1 MFDDPETAQA
11 RALLKELHDQVEE
24 ISRRIDVVERRHRRT
39 SVRGIADIHRQR
51 SELRRQLY
59 EVHALIDGL
68 HRRYPVT
75 NPVRGSVR
83 RSTSV
88 RQHTTQDLTTT
99 A

>member
-1 MFDDPETAQA
+1 VSDDPEAAQA
-11 RALLKELHDQVEE
+11 RALLKELHGQVED

-59 EVHALIDGL
+59 EVHGLIDGL
-68 HRRYPVT
+68 HRRYPAS
-75 NPVRGSVR
+75 NPAPR
-83 RSTSV
+83 RSPV
-88 RQHTTQDLTTT
+88 GHHTAQDRTT